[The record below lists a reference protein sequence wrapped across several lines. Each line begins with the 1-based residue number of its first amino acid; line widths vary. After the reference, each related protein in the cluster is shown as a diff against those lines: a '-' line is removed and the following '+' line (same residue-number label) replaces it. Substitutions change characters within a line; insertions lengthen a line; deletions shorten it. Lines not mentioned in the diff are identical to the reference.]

1 MEVASEGGPPTLQ
14 SDTSR
19 ERGRVAKASPRE
31 FRVSEHIYVPKHEV
45 LSREEAEELFRRYNA
60 TPEQF
65 PYILSSDPALKGLGA
80 KPGDVIKITR
90 RSGTAGQS
98 VYYRVVVEG

>member
-1 MEVASEGGPPTLQ
+1 
-14 SDTSR
+14 
-19 ERGRVAKASPRE
+19 VAKASPRE

-65 PYILSSDPALKGLGA
+65 PYILSSDPALKELGA